1 MRPTQGEKKL
11 GFSPKQGFFGYYN
24 HKELYPKW
32 VEILSE
38 FVLFFRWKYY
48 CIWCESQVTHKPKRI
63 L

>member
-38 FVLFFRWKYY
+38 FVLFFR
-48 CIWCESQVTHKPKRI
+48 
-63 L
+63 